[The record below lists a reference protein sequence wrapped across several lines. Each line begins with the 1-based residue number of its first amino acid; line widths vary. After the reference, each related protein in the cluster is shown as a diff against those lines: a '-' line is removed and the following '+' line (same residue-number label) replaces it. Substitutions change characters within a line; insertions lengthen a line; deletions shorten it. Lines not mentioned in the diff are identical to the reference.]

1 MELCGRITLTERS
14 GVVDPEKPKAP
25 VIRLRKVCKVC
36 QPENIAKNVVNREIV
51 ALSV

>member
-1 MELCGRITLTERS
+1 MRTNYSDRAEWGCGSRKTQ
-14 GVVDPEKPKAP
+14 AP
-25 VIRLRKVCKVC
+25 VIHLRKVCKVC